1 MGGSP
6 PRGPPRGARRM
17 RRDADLAAN
26 MTEGRDDPIRTDDGT
41 PQKMVQACACSGK
54 KPSAPFQWMQH
65 EARALPAGLASAGS
79 AIRAKGCAIQTGCRG
94 AATGAPL
101 RQKPRNAP
109 EPARSQAEASLK
121 RLPLRLADPHIN
133 ADTPVANAVTKKSGY
148 ENCDSDTG
156 ERAD

>member
-1 MGGSP
+1 LVSW
-6 PRGPPRGARRM
+6 
-17 RRDADLAAN
+17 LAAPPQVSR
-26 MTEGRDDPIRTDDGT
+26 ELKQAKGRVWNLPSNFVASFVASFV
-41 PQKMVQACACSGK
+41 VQESAFKLCRELCRAGEEK
-54 KPSAPFQWMQH
+54 ARKGIDKARDKAHDKEKTHAKP
-65 EARALPAGLASAGS
+65 GS

-133 ADTPVANAVTKKSGY
+133 ADTPVAN
-148 ENCDSDTG
+148 
-156 ERAD
+156 RLQ